1 MKKTKE
7 EKFKINKTKT
17 CFFKKFH
24 KIDKTLDSL
33 REKKKKGLKTRN
45 ERGNITTVTTD
56 IDDLQAILCQQIGWP
71 RRNGYILRNIK
82 PSNSESRNRKSE

>member
-1 MKKTKE
+1 MEKNKE
-7 EKFKINKTKT
+7 EKHKINKSKS
-17 CFFKKFH
+17 CFFKKFN

-33 REKKKKGLKTRN
+33 RKKEKGLKTRN
-45 ERGNITTVTTD
+45 ERGNITIVTSD

-82 PSNSESRNRKSE
+82 PSKTESRNRKSE